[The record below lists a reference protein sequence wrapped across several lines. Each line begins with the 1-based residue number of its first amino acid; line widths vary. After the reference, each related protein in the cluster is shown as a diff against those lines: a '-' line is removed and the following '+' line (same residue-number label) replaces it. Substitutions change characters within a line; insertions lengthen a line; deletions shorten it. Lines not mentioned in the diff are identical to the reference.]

1 MWWRGLRGICELAE
15 VAIKIL
21 GAPVTSAATERSFST
36 FAWIHS
42 KKRNRLT
49 SDRAAKIT
57 YLAHNWKL
65 MHETPKS
72 HNSKK
77 IKQNHDEEI
86 GAENLIPVEEEIEC
100 ESEPDYT
107 ESESDESESEP
118 GKSESELLYSSEEDE
133 SE

>member
-1 MWWRGLRGICELAE
+1 
-15 VAIKIL
+15 VQ
-21 GAPVTSAATERSFST
+21 VTSAATERSFST

-65 MHETPKS
+65 MHETKS

-86 GAENLIPVEEEIEC
+86 GAENLIPVEEEIECAENLIPVEEEIEC